1 MYHRPLAMLGA
12 VLLSGTA
19 NAQIGNPG
27 FMGADT
33 KMSELGVP
41 APHQTNNQD
50 RLFAQLAAAGGMAE
64 VEFGNLAGDKAK
76 SDAVKEF
83 AEMMVR
89 DHTDANAKLKELADA
104 AKIPLPSELGPDH
117 QAVRDRLDQLSN
129 EAFDAAYIKAQIV
142 DHQKTVQLLSWE
154 ISMGEDGEMQRLAA
168 ALLPIVLDHLTR
180 AQEINAMLSGAAV
193 RSPPHDMA
201 SNGHK
206 QP

>member
-1 MYHRPLAMLGA
+1 MYRHIAMFGI

-19 NAQIGNPG
+19 TAQIGNPG

-33 KMSELGVP
+33 RMSEPGVP

-50 RLFAQLAAAGGMAE
+50 RLFAQLAAAGGLAE
-64 VEFGNLAGDKAK
+64 VEFANLAGDKAK

-89 DHTDANAKLKELADA
+89 DHTDANSKLRELADA
-104 AKIPLPSELGPDH
+104 AKIPLPSELSPDH
-117 QAVRDRLDQLSN
+117 QTVRDRLDQLSD

-154 ISMGEDGEMQRLAA
+154 VSMGEDGEMQRLAA
-168 ALLPIVLDHLTR
+168 TLLPIVLDHLSR
-180 AQEINAMLSGAAV
+180 AQEINAMLTGAAV